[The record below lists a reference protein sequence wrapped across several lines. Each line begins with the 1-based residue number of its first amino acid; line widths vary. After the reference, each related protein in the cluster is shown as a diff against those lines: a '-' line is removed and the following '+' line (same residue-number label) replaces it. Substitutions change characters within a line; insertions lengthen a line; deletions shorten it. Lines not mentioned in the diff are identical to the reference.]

1 MFAVFCTKDK
11 TGSNWCG
18 QIVYKVP
25 EICHGHQDR
34 IKEKSVEGS
43 VGTEQLNSFKNDR
56 QLQAIRKHPSKMLTV
71 CLPTVHASV
80 STRCQYKGRWK
91 ASSEQLWTSLHSCPS
106 DVISGAIHWGPMAKG
121 FGLPEQ
127 WCLMSRRGRHY
138 WKYYLPTTVWTIEI
152 LQIFLYFRSIHVKGS
167 CYLEIVNF
175 VINMYYSLNW
185 SVSSDKRSH
194 SPMIKK

>member
-71 CLPTVHASV
+71 CLQTVHASV
-80 STRCQYKGRWK
+80 STRLSAVGREWGSWKGGPESGMGGFGSSTVKPNALRLLVTRDPDDTHDWK
-91 ASSEQLWTSLHSCPS
+91 HCLPATSLAGGDNAVLVFDRPYWQGCL
-106 DVISGAIHWGPMAKG
+106 DVGSHQAFNFSNIVQTDCKIVLIPIAYGS
-121 FGLPEQ
+121 LT
-127 WCLMSRRGRHY
+127 
-138 WKYYLPTTVWTIEI
+138 WKRTVCNT
-152 LQIFLYFRSIHVKGS
+152 Y
-167 CYLEIVNF
+167 
-175 VINMYYSLNW
+175 
-185 SVSSDKRSH
+185 
-194 SPMIKK
+194 